1 MIDSFK
7 ILYFS
12 ILPLSYVT
20 IPLQN
25 LLILCYNNRYF
36 LSGKYNLQ
44 NGGKGFSMSD
54 IFEIHEMSEEDI
66 KHEYI
71 TTALEAKWDAKKITM
86 ETEIW
91 KAVKKRN
98 QNLHIAYSPL
108 NDFTDGKVRI
118 KGNIPSRDKG
128 KRCDYILWHNKGT
141 PLAIVE
147 AKDNNHS
154 SSFGLQ
160 QAISYGVLLNVPFVY
175 TSNGTS
181 FFEHDFT
188 TGLEKEFPLSEF
200 PTAEELMNR
209 WRGVDAEK
217 ILEVENRM
225 TYAIDGENKCYDVP
239 LCFEEK
245 LLNTPFYSGADCYP
259 PRYYQRNAV
268 NRTLEAIAKHQSRIL
283 IAMATGTGK
292 TYTAFQ
298 IVWRLIDSGTKKK
311 VLYLADRNNLVDQS
325 IQQDFRPLE
334 KVIHKINFQKED
346 KSKISAYQVYFA
358 LYQQL
363 DSQKHKDESEEET
376 DEEIALEISKYKEFF
391 SPDFFDL
398 IIVDE
403 CHRGSAKADSRWRKI
418 LEYFNGATQVGM
430 TATPKETKYVSNI
443 DYFGEPVYS
452 YSLKQ
457 GIEDGFLAP
466 FKVINVHTNID
477 DGWRPRKGQEDIN
490 GNEIEDREYNLSDY
504 DYNIIIQDRIDQV
517 AAEITKY
524 LKETDRMSKTIVFC
538 PTEDA
543 AERMRVALNNLNT
556 DMALRDNQG
565 NVKEQYVVRITGSD
579 TYGKSKLDYFIS
591 VGEKYPVIATTSKLL
606 STGTDCK
613 MVKLIVIDKII
624 QSVTEFKQII
634 GRGTRLRYNEGKTH
648 FTIMDFRRVSRLF
661 ADPEWDG
668 EIEQNEDFGASTGLA
683 TEEEVHDSGTE
694 CSQSADS
701 DGQKDR
707 RTIQVVAKGGVK
719 ITVLERIVQIYDT
732 DGKLLKTESIED
744 YTKESILGT
753 YQTLENF
760 IQTWKGEQKK
770 EIIRN
775 MLKEK
780 GIDLELIKKDQNMT
794 DVDDFDFI
802 CHIAFNQ
809 KPLTRR
815 ERAENVKKRDLFGK
829 YGEAAKEV
837 INALLDKYAEL
848 GIYDIE
854 STEILKQNPFTKYGK
869 PASIAKLF
877 GGNNQYWKALKEL
890 ENELYKVA

>member
-1 MIDSFK
+1 
-7 ILYFS
+7 
-12 ILPLSYVT
+12 
-20 IPLQN
+20 
-25 LLILCYNNRYF
+25 
-36 LSGKYNLQ
+36 
-44 NGGKGFSMSD
+44 MSD
-54 IFEIHEMSEEDI
+54 IFDIKDMTEEDI
-66 KHEYI
+66 KLQYI
-71 TTALEAKWDAKKITM
+71 TPALISKWDIKKITM
-86 ETEIW
+86 ET
-91 KAVKKRN
+91 
-98 QNLHIAYSPL
+98 SPL
-108 NDFTDGKVRI
+108 NNFTDGKVRI

-128 KRCDYILWHNKGT
+128 KRCDYVLWYNKGT

-154 SSFGLQ
+154 SSFGMQ
-160 QAISYGVLLNVPFVY
+160 QAISYGIMMNVPFVY
-175 TSNGTS
+175 TSNGDS

-200 PTAEELMNR
+200 PTAEELFNR
-209 WRGVDAEK
+209 WKNVDAEK
-217 ILEVENRM
+217 IVEVENRM
-225 TYAIDGENKCYDVP
+225 QYAIDGNTKIYDVP
-239 LCFEEK
+239 LCFEEN
-245 LLNTPFYSGADCYP
+245 LMNTPFYSGAGCYP

-268 NRTLEAIAKHQSRIL
+268 NRTLEAIAKHQTRIL

-298 IVWRLIDSGTKKK
+298 LVWRLIESGTKKK

-325 IQQDFRPLE
+325 IQQDFKPLE

-363 DSQKHKDESEEET
+363 DSAKHKGEEVEETEEEI
-376 DEEIALEISKYKEFF
+376 EAEVAKYKEYFD
-391 SPDFFDL
+391 SDFFDL

-418 LEYFNGATQVGM
+418 LDYFTSATQIGM

-443 DYFGEPVYS
+443 DYFGEPVYQ

-477 DGWRPRKGQEDIN
+477 DGWRPKKGQKDIH
-490 GNEIEDREYNLSDY
+490 GNEIEDREYNLVDY
-504 DYNIIIQDRIDQV
+504 DYKIIIQDRIDEV

-543 AERMRVALNNLNT
+543 ADRMRVALNNLNT
-556 DMALRDNQG
+556 DMVLRDNQG
-565 NVKEQYVVRITGSD
+565 NVKEQYVVRITSSD
-579 TYGKSKLDYFIS
+579 KYGKEKLDYFIS

-606 STGTDCK
+606 STGSDCK
-613 MVKLIVIDKII
+613 MVKLIVVDELIN
-624 QSVTEFKQII
+624 SMTEFKQII
-634 GRGTRLRYNEGKTH
+634 GRGTRLRYSEGKTH

-661 ADPEWDG
+661 ADPDWDG
-668 EIEQNEDFGASTGLA
+668 EIEQDDDFDPNAGSGNGGGDDTGNGNGNGG
-683 TEEEVHDSGTE
+683 D
-694 CSQSADS
+694 
-701 DGQKDR
+701 DGPGGEGPTNPKVV
-707 RTIQVVAKGGVK
+707 QVVGKGGVNIK
-719 ITVLERIVQIYDT
+719 VLQRLVSIYDT
-732 DGKLLKTESIED
+732 DGKLLKQESIED
-744 YTKESILGT
+744 YTKESIIGT
-753 YQTLENF
+753 YQTLDNF
-760 IQTWKGEQKK
+760 IQTWNEEQKK
-770 EIIRN
+770 EVIRN
-775 MLKEK
+775 MLKDK
-780 GIDLELIKKDQNMT
+780 GIDLELIKQDQNMN

-815 ERAENVKKRDLFGK
+815 ERVNNVKKRDIFGK
-829 YGEAAKEV
+829 YGEAAKGV

-869 PASIAKLF
+869 PARIAALF
-877 GGNNQYWKALKEL
+877 GGNDKYRQAIREL
-890 ENELYKVA
+890 EAELYAA

>member
-1 MIDSFK
+1 
-7 ILYFS
+7 
-12 ILPLSYVT
+12 
-20 IPLQN
+20 
-25 LLILCYNNRYF
+25 
-36 LSGKYNLQ
+36 
-44 NGGKGFSMSD
+44 MSD
-54 IFEIHEMSEEDI
+54 IFDINEMTEEDI
-66 KHEYI
+66 KFQYI
-71 TTALEAKWDAKKITM
+71 TPALLSKWDIKKITM
-86 ETEIW
+86 ET
-91 KAVKKRN
+91 
-98 QNLHIAYSPL
+98 SPL
-108 NDFTDGKVRI
+108 NKFTDGKVRI
-118 KGNIPSRDKG
+118 KGNIPSRDKA
-128 KRCDYILWHNKGT
+128 KRCDYVLWYNKGT

-154 SSFGLQ
+154 TSYGMQ
-160 QAISYGVLLNVPFVY
+160 QAISYGIMMNVPFVY
-175 TSNGTS
+175 TSNGSS

-188 TGLEKEFPLSEF
+188 TGIEKEFALSEF
-200 PTAEELMNR
+200 PTAEELYNR
-209 WRGVDAEK
+209 WKNVDAQK
-217 ILEVENRM
+217 IVEVENR
-225 TYAIDGENKCYDVP
+225 TQYSIDGNTKTYEVP
-239 LCFEEK
+239 LLYDEK

-268 NRTLEAIAKHQSRIL
+268 NRTLEAIANHQNRIL

-298 IVWRLIDSGTKKK
+298 LVWRLLESGAKKK

-325 IQQDFRPLE
+325 IQQDFKPLE

-346 KSKISAYQVYFA
+346 KSKLSAYQVYFA

-363 DSQKHKDESEEET
+363 DSSKHKSEDAEETEEEI
-376 DEEIALEISKYKEFF
+376 ELEVSKYKEFF
-391 SPDFFDL
+391 DPDFFDL

-418 LEYFNGATQVGM
+418 LDYFNSATQIGM

-477 DGWRPRKGQEDIN
+477 NSWRPKKGQKDIY

-504 DYNIIIQDRIDQV
+504 DYNIIVQDRIDEV

-556 DMALRDNQG
+556 DMILRDANG

-579 TYGKSKLDYFIS
+579 RYGKEKLDYFIS
-591 VGEKYPVIATTSKLL
+591 VREKYPVIATTSKLL
-606 STGTDCK
+606 STGSDCK
-613 MVKLIVIDKII
+613 MVKLIVIDELIN
-624 QSVTEFKQII
+624 SMTEFKQII
-634 GRGTRLRYNEGKTH
+634 GRGTRLRYDEGKTH
-648 FTIMDFRRVSRLF
+648 FAIMDFRRVSRLF

-668 EIEQNEDFGASTGLA
+668 EIEQDEEFGNSSQENNAGKDRKTNSESSEDST
-683 TEEEVHDSGTE
+683 DSGENGRNKKTV
-694 CSQSADS
+694 QIV
-701 DGQKDR
+701 G
-707 RTIQVVAKGGVK
+707 KGGIK
-719 ITVLERIVQIYDT
+719 IKVLQRLVSIYDT
-732 DGKLLKTESIED
+732 DGKLLKQESIED
-744 YTKESILGT
+744 YTKESIIGT
-753 YQTLENF
+753 YQTLDNF
-760 IQTWKGEQKK
+760 IQTWNGEQKK
-770 EIIRN
+770 EVIRN

-802 CHIAFNQ
+802 CHIAFDQ

-815 ERAENVKKRDLFGK
+815 ERVNNVKKRDLFGK
-829 YGEAAKEV
+829 YGDAAKEV

-869 PASIAKLF
+869 PARIAALF
-877 GGNNQYWKALKEL
+877 GGNENYRQAIREL
-890 ENELYKVA
+890 EKEIYAA

>member
-1 MIDSFK
+1 
-7 ILYFS
+7 
-12 ILPLSYVT
+12 
-20 IPLQN
+20 
-25 LLILCYNNRYF
+25 
-36 LSGKYNLQ
+36 
-44 NGGKGFSMSD
+44 MSD
-54 IFEIHEMSEEDI
+54 IFDINEMTEEDI
-66 KHEYI
+66 KLQYI
-71 TTALEAKWDAKKITM
+71 TPALLSKWDIKKITM
-86 ETEIW
+86 ET
-91 KAVKKRN
+91 
-98 QNLHIAYSPL
+98 SPL
-108 NDFTDGKVRI
+108 NKFTDGKVRI
-118 KGNIPSRDKG
+118 KGNIPSRNKG
-128 KRCDYILWHNKGT
+128 KRCDYVLWHNKGT

-154 SSFGLQ
+154 SSYGMQ
-160 QAISYGVLLNVPFVY
+160 QAISYGIMMNVPFVY
-175 TSNGTS
+175 TSNGSS

-188 TGLEKEFPLSEF
+188 TGIEKEFPLSGF
-200 PTAEELMNR
+200 PTAEELYNR
-209 WRGVDAEK
+209 WKNVDAKK
-217 ILEVENRM
+217 IVEVENR
-225 TYAIDGENKCYDVP
+225 TQYSIDGNLKTYEVP
-239 LCFEEK
+239 LLYDEK

-268 NRTLEAIAKHQSRIL
+268 NRTLKAIANHQSRIL

-298 IVWRLIDSGTKKK
+298 LVWRLLESGAKKK

-325 IQQDFRPLE
+325 IQQDFKPLE

-346 KSKISAYQVYFA
+346 KSKLNAYQVYFA

-363 DSQKHKDESEEET
+363 DSSKHKSEDAEETEEEI
-376 DEEIALEISKYKEFF
+376 ELEVSKYKEFF
-391 SPDFFDL
+391 DPDFFDL

-418 LEYFNGATQVGM
+418 LDYFNSATQIGM

-477 DGWRPRKGQEDIN
+477 DGWRPKKGQKDIY
-490 GNEIEDREYNLSDY
+490 GNEIEDREYGLSDY
-504 DYNIIIQDRIDQV
+504 DYNIIVQDRIDEV

-538 PTEDA
+538 HTEDA

-556 DMALRDNQG
+556 DMILRDANG

-579 TYGKSKLDYFIS
+579 KYGKEKLDYFIS
-591 VGEKYPVIATTSKLL
+591 VREKYPVIATTSKLL
-606 STGTDCK
+606 STGSDCK
-613 MVKLIVIDKII
+613 MVKLIVIDELIN
-624 QSVTEFKQII
+624 SMTEFKQII
-634 GRGTRLRYNEGKTH
+634 GRGTRLRYDEGKTH
-648 FTIMDFRRVSRLF
+648 FAIMDFRRVSRLF

-668 EIEQNEDFGASTGLA
+668 EIEQSEEFGNSSQENDVNKDGENNSESQEDST
-683 TEEEVHDSGTE
+683 DSGENSRNKKTV
-694 CSQSADS
+694 QIV
-701 DGQKDR
+701 G
-707 RTIQVVAKGGVK
+707 KGGIK
-719 ITVLERIVQIYDT
+719 IKVLQRLVSIYDT
-732 DGKLLKTESIED
+732 DGKLLKQESIED
-744 YTKESILGT
+744 YTKESIIGT
-753 YQTLENF
+753 YQTLDNF
-760 IQTWKGEQKK
+760 IQTWNEEQKK
-770 EIIRN
+770 EVIRN

-802 CHIAFNQ
+802 CHIAFDQ

-815 ERAENVKKRDLFGK
+815 ERVNNVKKRDLFGK

-869 PASIAKLF
+869 PARIAALF
-877 GGNNQYWKALKEL
+877 GGNENYRQAIKEL
-890 ENELYKVA
+890 EKEIYAA

>member
-1 MIDSFK
+1 
-7 ILYFS
+7 
-12 ILPLSYVT
+12 
-20 IPLQN
+20 
-25 LLILCYNNRYF
+25 
-36 LSGKYNLQ
+36 
-44 NGGKGFSMSD
+44 MSD

-71 TTALEAKWDAKKITM
+71 TKALESKWDAKKISM

-98 QNLHIAYSPL
+98 QNLHISASPL
-108 NDFTDGKVRI
+108 NDFTDGKVKI
-118 KGNIPSRDKG
+118 KGNVPSRDKG
-128 KRCDYILWHNKGT
+128 KRCDYILWYNKGT

-147 AKDNNHS
+147 AKDNNHT

-160 QAISYGVLLNVPFVY
+160 QAISYGVLLDVPFVY
-175 TSNGTS
+175 TSNGST

-188 TGLEKEFPLSEF
+188 TGLEKEIPLSDF
-200 PTAEELMNR
+200 PTSEELMNR

-217 ILEVENRM
+217 IMEVENRM
-225 TYAIDGENKCYDVP
+225 LYSIDGNTKVYDVP
-239 LCFEEK
+239 LCFEEN
-245 LLNTPFYSGADCYP
+245 LMNTPFYSGADCYP

-268 NRTLEAIAKHQSRIL
+268 NRTLEAIAKQQTRIL

-298 IVWRLIDSGTKKK
+298 IVWRLLESGAKKK
-311 VLYLADRNNLVDQS
+311 VLYLADRNNLVNQT
-325 IQQDFRPLE
+325 INGDFKPLE

-363 DSQKHKDESEEET
+363 DSAKRHGEDEEET
-376 DEEIALEISKYKEFF
+376 EEEIELEVSKYKEFF
-391 SPDFFDL
+391 TPDFFDL

-418 LEYFNGATQVGM
+418 LDYFTGATQIGM

-477 DGWRPRKGQEDIN
+477 DGWRPKKGQKDIH

-504 DYNIIIQDRIDQV
+504 DYNIIVQDRIDEV

-524 LKETDRMSKTIVFC
+524 LKETDPMSKTIVFC

-543 AERMRVALNNLNT
+543 ADRMRVALNNLNT
-556 DMALRDNQG
+556 DMVPRDNQR

-579 TYGKSKLDYFIS
+579 KYGKDKLDYFIS
-591 VGEKYPVIATTSKLL
+591 DSQPYPVIATTSKLL
-606 STGTDCK
+606 STGSDCK
-613 MVKLIVIDKII
+613 MVKLIVIDELIN
-624 QSVTEFKQII
+624 SMTEFKQII
-634 GRGTRLRYNEGKTH
+634 GRGTRLRYDDGKTH

-661 ADPEWDG
+661 ADPDWDG
-668 EIEQNEDFGASTGLA
+668 EIEQDEEFEPNADNGGGDDTGNGNGNGG
-683 TEEEVHDSGTE
+683 D
-694 CSQSADS
+694 
-701 DGQKDR
+701 DGPGGDGPNTPKVV
-707 RTIQVVAKGGVK
+707 QVVGKGGVNIK
-719 ITVLERIVQIYDT
+719 VLQRLVSIYDT
-732 DGKLLKTESIED
+732 DGKLLKQESIED
-744 YTKESILGT
+744 YTKESIIGT

-760 IQTWKGEQKK
+760 IQTWNGEQKK

-815 ERAENVKKRDLFGK
+815 ERAENVKKRDIFGK
-829 YGEAAKEV
+829 YGEAAREV
-837 INALLDKYAEL
+837 IEALLDKYAEL

-869 PASIAKLF
+869 PARIAALF
-877 GGNNQYWKALKEL
+877 GGNDKYRQAIREL
-890 ENELYKVA
+890 EAELYKVA

>member
-1 MIDSFK
+1 
-7 ILYFS
+7 
-12 ILPLSYVT
+12 
-20 IPLQN
+20 
-25 LLILCYNNRYF
+25 
-36 LSGKYNLQ
+36 
-44 NGGKGFSMSD
+44 MSD
-54 IFEIHEMSEEDI
+54 IFDIKDMTEEDI
-66 KHEYI
+66 KLQYI
-71 TTALEAKWDAKKITM
+71 TPALISKWDIKKITM
-86 ETEIW
+86 ET
-91 KAVKKRN
+91 
-98 QNLHIAYSPL
+98 SPL
-108 NDFTDGKVRI
+108 NNFTDGKVRI

-128 KRCDYILWHNKGT
+128 KRCDYVLWYNKGT

-154 SSFGLQ
+154 SSFGMQ
-160 QAISYGVLLNVPFVY
+160 QAISYGIMMNVPFVY
-175 TSNGTS
+175 TSNGDS

-200 PTAEELMNR
+200 PTAEELFNR
-209 WRGVDAEK
+209 WKNVDAEK
-217 ILEVENRM
+217 IVEVENRM
-225 TYAIDGENKCYDVP
+225 QYAIDGNTKFYDVP
-239 LCFEEK
+239 LCFEEN
-245 LLNTPFYSGADCYP
+245 LMNTPFYSGADCYP

-268 NRTLEAIAKHQSRIL
+268 NRTLEAIAKQQTRIL

-298 IVWRLIDSGTKKK
+298 IVWRLIESGTKKK
-311 VLYLADRNNLVDQS
+311 VLYLADRNNLVNQT
-325 IQQDFRPLE
+325 INGDFKPLE

-363 DSQKHKDESEEET
+363 DSAKRHGEDEEET
-376 DEEIALEISKYKEFF
+376 EEEIENELSKYKEFF
-391 SPDFFDL
+391 TPDFFDL

-418 LEYFNGATQVGM
+418 LEYFNGATQIGM

-477 DGWRPRKGQEDIN
+477 DGWRPKKGQKDIH

-504 DYNIIIQDRIDQV
+504 DYNIIVQDRIDEV

-524 LKETDRMSKTIVFC
+524 LKETDPMSKTIVFC

-543 AERMRVALNNLNT
+543 ADRMRVALNNLNT
-556 DMALRDNQG
+556 DMILKDNQG

-579 TYGKSKLDYFIS
+579 KYGKDKLDYFIS

-606 STGTDCK
+606 STGSDCK
-613 MVKLIVIDKII
+613 MVKLIVIDELIN
-624 QSVTEFKQII
+624 SMTEFKQII
-634 GRGTRLRYNEGKTH
+634 GRGTRLRYDDGKTH

-668 EIEQNEDFGASTGLA
+668 EIEQDENFDPNTGNSG
-683 TEEEVHDSGTE
+683 DSGNGGE
-694 CSQSADS
+694 DPGNGG
-701 DGQKDR
+701 DEGDNPDR
-707 RTIQVVAKGGVK
+707 EPNPPKVVQVIGKGGVNIK
-719 ITVLERIVQIYDT
+719 ILQRLVSIYDT
-732 DGKLLKTESIED
+732 DGKLLKQESIED
-744 YTKESILGT
+744 YTKESIIGT
-753 YQTLENF
+753 YQTLDNF
-760 IQTWKGEQKK
+760 IQTWNEEQKK
-770 EIIRN
+770 EVIRN
-775 MLKEK
+775 MLKDK
-780 GIDLELIKKDQNMT
+780 GIDLELIKQDQNMT

-815 ERAENVKKRDLFGK
+815 ERVNNVKKRDIFGK

-869 PASIAKLF
+869 PARIAALF
-877 GGNNQYWKALKEL
+877 GGNDKYRQALREL
-890 ENELYKVA
+890 EIELYKVA

>member
-1 MIDSFK
+1 
-7 ILYFS
+7 
-12 ILPLSYVT
+12 
-20 IPLQN
+20 
-25 LLILCYNNRYF
+25 
-36 LSGKYNLQ
+36 
-44 NGGKGFSMSD
+44 MSD
-54 IFEIHEMSEEDI
+54 IFDIKDMTEEDI
-66 KHEYI
+66 KLQFI
-71 TTALEAKWDAKKITM
+71 TPALTAKWDVKRITM
-86 ETEIW
+86 ET
-91 KAVKKRN
+91 
-98 QNLHIAYSPL
+98 SPA
-108 NDFTDGKVRI
+108 NKFTDGKVHI

-128 KRCDYILWHNKGT
+128 KRCDYVLWYNKGT

-154 SSFGLQ
+154 SSFGMQ
-160 QAISYGVLLNVPFVY
+160 QAITYGIMMNVPFVY
-175 TSNGTS
+175 TSNGDS

-200 PTAEELMNR
+200 PTADELYNR
-209 WRGVDAEK
+209 WKNVDAEK
-217 ILEVENRM
+217 IAEVENRM
-225 TYAIDGENKCYDVP
+225 LYSIDGNTKVYDVP

-245 LLNTPFYSGADCYP
+245 LMNTPFFSGADCYP

-268 NRTLEAIAKHQSRIL
+268 NRTLEAIAKQQTRIL

-298 IVWRLIDSGTKKK
+298 LVWRLIESGTKKK

-325 IQQDFRPLE
+325 IQQDFKPLE

-363 DSQKHKDESEEET
+363 DSAKRHGEDDEETEEEI
-376 DEEIALEISKYKEFF
+376 ELEVSKYKEFF
-391 SPDFFDL
+391 TPDFFDL

-418 LEYFNGATQVGM
+418 LEYFNGATQIGM

-477 DGWRPRKGQEDIN
+477 DGWRPKKGQKDIH

-504 DYNIIIQDRIDQV
+504 DYNIIVQDRIDEV

-538 PTEDA
+538 STEDA
-543 AERMRVALNNLNT
+543 ADRMRVALNNLNT
-556 DMALRDNQG
+556 DMVQKDNQG

-579 TYGKSKLDYFIS
+579 KYGKEKLDYFIS
-591 VGEKYPVIATTSKLL
+591 VSQPYPVIATTSKLL
-606 STGTDCK
+606 STGSDCK
-613 MVKLIVIDKII
+613 MVKLIVIDELIN
-624 QSVTEFKQII
+624 SMTEFKQII
-634 GRGTRLRYNEGKTH
+634 GRGTRLRYDDGKTH

-661 ADPEWDG
+661 ADPDWDG
-668 EIEQNEDFGASTGLA
+668 EIEQDEDFGSTTFNEKRMSDEENSV
-683 TEEEVHDSGTE
+683 TERSR
-694 CSQSADS
+694 SDS
-701 DGQKDR
+701 DDEDEQKTEKRTVQIIGKGQIRVD
-707 RTIQVVAKGGVK
+707 
-719 ITVLERIVQIYDT
+719 VLQRLVSIYDT
-732 DGKLLKTESIED
+732 DGKLLKQESIED

-760 IQTWKGEQKK
+760 IQTWNGEQKK

-815 ERAENVKKRDLFGK
+815 ERAENVKKRDIFGK
-829 YGEAAKEV
+829 YGEAAREV
-837 INALLDKYAEL
+837 IEALLDKYAEL

-869 PASIAKLF
+869 PARIAALF
-877 GGNNQYWKALKEL
+877 GGNDKYRIALKEL

>member
-1 MIDSFK
+1 
-7 ILYFS
+7 
-12 ILPLSYVT
+12 
-20 IPLQN
+20 
-25 LLILCYNNRYF
+25 
-36 LSGKYNLQ
+36 
-44 NGGKGFSMSD
+44 MSD
-54 IFEIHEMSEEDI
+54 ILDIKQMTEEDI
-66 KHEYI
+66 KLQYI
-71 TTALEAKWDAKKITM
+71 TPALTSKWDVKKITM
-86 ETEIW
+86 ET
-91 KAVKKRN
+91 
-98 QNLHIAYSPL
+98 SPL
-108 NDFTDGKVRI
+108 NNFTDGKVRI
-118 KGNIPSRDKG
+118 KGNVPSRDKG
-128 KRCDYILWHNKGT
+128 KRCDYVLWYNKGT

-154 SSFGLQ
+154 SSFGMQ
-160 QAISYGVLLNVPFVY
+160 QAITYGVMMNVPFVY
-175 TSNGTS
+175 TSNGSS
-181 FFEHDFT
+181 FFEHDFI
-188 TGLEKEFPLSEF
+188 TGLERELPLAEF
-200 PTAEELMNR
+200 PTAEELYKR
-209 WRGVDAEK
+209 WKNDDADK
-217 ILEVENRM
+217 NFEVINKKQ
-225 TYAIDGENKCYDVP
+225 YYKDGKSEVYDVP
-239 LCFEEK
+239 LWFDEK
-245 LLNTPFYSGADCYP
+245 LLNTQFYSGAGTYP

-268 NRTLEAIAKHQSRIL
+268 NRTLEAIAKHHDRIL

-298 IVWRLIDSGTKKK
+298 IVWRLLESGLKKK
-311 VLYLADRNNLVDQS
+311 VLYLADRNNLVDQT
-325 IQQDFRPLE
+325 INGDFKPLE

-363 DSQKHKDESEEET
+363 DSARHKGEEVEETEEEI
-376 DEEIALEISKYKEFF
+376 ELEISKYKEYFA
-391 SPDFFDL
+391 PDFFDL

-418 LEYFNGATQVGM
+418 LDYFKGATQIGM

-477 DGWRPRKGQEDIN
+477 EGWRPKKGQKDFY
-490 GNEIEDREYNLSDY
+490 GSEIEDREYNLSDY
-504 DYNIIIQDRIDQV
+504 DYNIIIQDRIDEV
-517 AAEITKY
+517 AQEITKY

-543 AERMRVALNNLNT
+543 AERMRIALNNINA
-556 DMALRDNQG
+556 DMILRDNQG

-579 TYGKSKLDYFIS
+579 KYGKDKLDYFIS

-606 STGTDCK
+606 STGSDCK
-613 MVKLIVIDKII
+613 MVKLIVIDELIN
-624 QSVTEFKQII
+624 SMTEFKQII
-634 GRGTRLRYNEGKTH
+634 GRGTRLRYDEGKTH

-668 EIEQNEDFGASTGLA
+668 EVEQDEDYNPNPQPEPIPEPNPDPDDPVGNGPVIVDPPTPHIKPIIG
-683 TEEEVHDSGTE
+683 
-694 CSQSADS
+694 
-701 DGQKDR
+701 
-707 RTIQVVAKGGVK
+707 KGGV
-719 ITVLERIVQIYDT
+719 TVKVLQRVVSIYDT
-732 DGKLLKTESIED
+732 DGKLLKQESIED

-760 IQTWKGEQKK
+760 IQTWNEEQKK
-770 EIIRN
+770 EVIRN
-775 MLKEK
+775 MLKDL
-780 GIDLELIKKDQNMT
+780 GIDLELIKKEQNMT

-869 PASIAKLF
+869 PSRIAALF
-877 GGNNQYWKALKEL
+877 GGNDKYRAALREL
-890 ENELYKVA
+890 EHELYKVA

>member
-1 MIDSFK
+1 
-7 ILYFS
+7 
-12 ILPLSYVT
+12 
-20 IPLQN
+20 
-25 LLILCYNNRYF
+25 
-36 LSGKYNLQ
+36 
-44 NGGKGFSMSD
+44 MSD
-54 IFEIHEMSEEDI
+54 IFDISQMTEEDI
-66 KHEYI
+66 KLQYI
-71 TTALEAKWDAKKITM
+71 TPALLAKWDIKKITM
-86 ETEIW
+86 ET
-91 KAVKKRN
+91 APVN
-98 QNLHIAYSPL
+98 N
-108 NDFTDGKVRI
+108 FTDGKVHI

-128 KRCDYILWHNKGT
+128 KRCDYVLWYNRGT

-154 SSFGLQ
+154 SSFGMQ
-160 QAISYGVLLNVPFVY
+160 QAITYGIMMNVPFVY
-175 TSNGTS
+175 TSNGDS

-188 TGLEKEFPLSEF
+188 TGLEREFPLSDF
-200 PTAEELMNR
+200 PTADELMNR
-209 WRGVDAEK
+209 WKNVDVEK
-217 ILEVENRM
+217 IVEVENRM
-225 TYAIDGENKCYDVP
+225 QYAIDGNTKFYDVP
-239 LCFEEK
+239 LCFEEN
-245 LLNTPFYSGADCYP
+245 LMNTPFYSGADCYP

-268 NRTLEAIAKHQSRIL
+268 NRTLEAIAKQQTRIL

-298 IVWRLIDSGTKKK
+298 LVWRLIESGTKKK

-325 IQQDFRPLE
+325 IQQDFKPLE

-363 DSQKHKDESEEET
+363 DSTKHHNDEEEET
-376 DEEIALEISKYKEFF
+376 EEEIEFEISKYKEYFD
-391 SPDFFDL
+391 PDFFDL

-418 LEYFNGATQVGM
+418 LEYFNVATQIGM

-477 DGWRPRKGQEDIN
+477 DGWRPKKGQKDIH

-504 DYNIIIQDRIDQV
+504 DYNIIIQDRIDEV

-556 DMALRDNQG
+556 DMVQKDNQG

-579 TYGKSKLDYFIS
+579 KYGKEKLDYFIS
-591 VGEKYPVIATTSKLL
+591 VSQPYPVIATTSKLL
-606 STGTDCK
+606 STGSDCK
-613 MVKLIVIDKII
+613 MVKLIVIDELIN
-624 QSVTEFKQII
+624 SMTEFKQII

-661 ADPEWDG
+661 ADPDWDG
-668 EIEQNEDFGASTGLA
+668 EIEQDEDFGSTTFNEQRMSDEENSV
-683 TEEEVHDSGTE
+683 TERSR
-694 CSQSADS
+694 SDS
-701 DGQKDR
+701 DDEDEQKTEKRTVQIIGKGQIRVD
-707 RTIQVVAKGGVK
+707 
-719 ITVLERIVQIYDT
+719 VLQRLVSIYDT
-732 DGKLLKTESIED
+732 DGKLLKQESIED
-744 YTKESILGT
+744 YTKESIIGT
-753 YQTLENF
+753 YQTLDNF
-760 IQTWKGEQKK
+760 IQTWNGEQKK

-780 GIDLELIKKDQNMT
+780 GIDLELIKKDQKIT

-809 KPLTRR
+809 KPLTRK
-815 ERAENVKKRDLFGK
+815 ERAENVKKRDIFGK
-829 YGEAAKEV
+829 YGEAAREV

-869 PASIAKLF
+869 PARIAALF
-877 GGNNQYWKALKEL
+877 GGSDKYRQAISEL
-890 ENELYKVA
+890 EAELYKVA

>member
-1 MIDSFK
+1 
-7 ILYFS
+7 
-12 ILPLSYVT
+12 
-20 IPLQN
+20 
-25 LLILCYNNRYF
+25 
-36 LSGKYNLQ
+36 
-44 NGGKGFSMSD
+44 MSD
-54 IFEIHEMSEEDI
+54 IFDIKDMTEEDI
-66 KHEYI
+66 KLQYI
-71 TTALEAKWDAKKITM
+71 TPALTAKWDIKKITM
-86 ETEIW
+86 ET
-91 KAVKKRN
+91 
-98 QNLHIAYSPL
+98 SPA
-108 NDFTDGKVRI
+108 NKFTDGKVHI

-128 KRCDYILWHNKGT
+128 KRCDYVLWYNKGT

-154 SSFGLQ
+154 SSFGMQ
-160 QAISYGVLLNVPFVY
+160 QAITYGIMMNVPFVY
-175 TSNGTS
+175 TSNGDS

-200 PTAEELMNR
+200 PTADELYTR
-209 WRGVDAEK
+209 WKGVDAQK
-217 ILEVENRM
+217 IIEVENRER
-225 TYAIDGENKCYDVP
+225 YYIDGKSAAYDVP

-245 LLNTPFYSGADCYP
+245 LMNTPFYSGADCYP

-298 IVWRLIDSGTKKK
+298 IVWRLIESGTKKK

-325 IQQDFRPLE
+325 IQQDFKPLE

-363 DSQKHKDESEEET
+363 DSAKHHNDEEEET
-376 DEEIALEISKYKEFF
+376 EEEIENELSKYKEFF
-391 SPDFFDL
+391 TPDFFDL

-418 LEYFNGATQVGM
+418 LEYFNGATQIGM

-477 DGWRPRKGQEDIN
+477 DGWRPRKGQKDIH
-490 GNEIEDREYNLSDY
+490 GNEFEDREYNLSDY
-504 DYNIIIQDRIDQV
+504 DYNIIIQDRIDEV

-543 AERMRVALNNLNT
+543 ADRMRVALNNLNT
-556 DMALRDNQG
+556 DMVQKDNQG

-579 TYGKSKLDYFIS
+579 KYGKEKLDYFIS
-591 VGEKYPVIATTSKLL
+591 VSQPYPVIATTSKLL
-606 STGTDCK
+606 STGSDCK
-613 MVKLIVIDKII
+613 MVKLIVIDELIN
-624 QSVTEFKQII
+624 SMTEFKQII
-634 GRGTRLRYNEGKTH
+634 GRGTRLRYEDGKTH

-668 EIEQNEDFGASTGLA
+668 EIEQDEDFGSTTL
-683 TEEEVHDSGTE
+683 TEQNIPNEENEVTE
-694 CSQSADS
+694 RSRSDS
-701 DGQKDR
+701 DDEDEQKTEKRTVQIIGKGQIKVD
-707 RTIQVVAKGGVK
+707 
-719 ITVLERIVQIYDT
+719 VLQRLVSIYDT
-732 DGKLLKTESIED
+732 DGKLLKQESIED
-744 YTKESILGT
+744 YTKESILGA

-760 IQTWKGEQKK
+760 IQTWNGEQKK

-780 GIDLELIKKDQNMT
+780 GIDLEPIKKGQNMT

-815 ERAENVKKRDLFGK
+815 ERAENVKKRDIFGK
-829 YGEAAKEV
+829 YGEAAREV

-854 STEILKQNPFTKYGK
+854 STEILKQSPFTKYGK
-869 PASIAKLF
+869 PARIAALF
-877 GGNNQYWKALKEL
+877 GGNDKYRQALREL
-890 ENELYKVA
+890 EVELYKVA